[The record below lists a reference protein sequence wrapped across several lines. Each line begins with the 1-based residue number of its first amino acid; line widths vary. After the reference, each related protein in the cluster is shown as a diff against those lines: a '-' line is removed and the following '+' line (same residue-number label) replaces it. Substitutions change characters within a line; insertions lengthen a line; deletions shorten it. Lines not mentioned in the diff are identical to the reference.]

1 MQIYEKK
8 SERYY
13 ITNPILTFINLTG
26 TDICE

>member
-13 ITNPILTFINLTG
+13 TTNPILTFINLTG
-26 TDICE
+26 TDIRE